1 MKIKELKKK
10 TITGVGVFFVQTI
23 FLNLLG
29 LITNFV
35 LMFYFTQED
44 FGIYGFVIQ
53 IIGLLNFFSDIGLAS
68 SLIQKK
74 QEPTEADYQTVFFI
88 QQVLSWTIVIVI
100 FLILKTNFVYNK
112 VGAVGNWILV
122 SLAFSFP
129 LASLKTIP
137 SIKLIRKLNFTTLVI
152 PQIVESV
159 FFNLILIFM
168 AIANFKAYSY
178 VVAILVRSIVGV
190 VVIYWLCPWKIRLN
204 FCKKN
209 FHQLIKFG
217 FKFQINDLLARI
229 KDQFFYLFLGVK
241 LNLGEFGFLNW
252 AKGWSMY
259 PYNLT
264 VQNILNIT
272 FPTFTRIQDN
282 KKLLQRAIEKSIFFI
297 TLVIFPILITM
308 CLFIYP
314 LTSLVSRYQK
324 WQPALLSFVLFTA
337 SVGLAAFSSPL
348 TNALNAIGKINQT
361 LKLMIFWTIATW
373 ILSPILMYF
382 YGFNGVAWAALIIS
396 FSSFLPV
403 LLVKK
408 EVPFNFWSNINI
420 QLLSSVLMISFGIL
434 TLKFWSQNMASF
446 LLGIV
451 VVNLFYLLMLLLFGR
466 KKLFLELKVFR
477 VKND

>member
-1 MKIKELKKK
+1 
-10 TITGVGVFFVQTI
+10 
-23 FLNLLG
+23 
-29 LITNFV
+29 
-35 LMFYFTQED
+35 
-44 FGIYGFVIQ
+44 
-53 IIGLLNFFSDIGLAS
+53 
-68 SLIQKK
+68 
-74 QEPTEADYQTVFFI
+74 
-88 QQVLSWTIVIVI
+88 
-100 FLILKTNFVYNK
+100 
-112 VGAVGNWILV
+112 
-122 SLAFSFP
+122 
-129 LASLKTIP
+129 
-137 SIKLIRKLNFTTLVI
+137 
-152 PQIVESV
+152 
-159 FFNLILIFM
+159 
-168 AIANFKAYSY
+168 
-178 VVAILVRSIVGV
+178 
-190 VVIYWLCPWKIRLN
+190 
-204 FCKKN
+204 
-209 FHQLIKFG
+209 
-217 FKFQINDLLARI
+217 
-229 KDQFFYLFLGVK
+229 
-241 LNLGEFGFLNW
+241 
-252 AKGWSMY
+252 
-259 PYNLT
+259 
-264 VQNILNIT
+264 
-272 FPTFTRIQDN
+272 
-282 KKLLQRAIEKSIFFI
+282 
-297 TLVIFPILITM
+297 M